1 MLKGQHYP
9 LFIFCRENAVVLVVD
24 NEWKARR
31 MGQHIRHWCAR
42 RTNETKTQVGG
53 RVENE
58 DSPSSA
64 DLHELVPPA
73 FSGPIPPYDAAK
85 SILLEGSRSRKIE
98 YGEKS
103 IIVEV
108 VDGSAG

>member
-1 MLKGQHYP
+1 
-9 LFIFCRENAVVLVVD
+9 VVLVID
-24 NEWKARR
+24 NEWKGRR
-31 MGQHIRHWCAR
+31 MGQHIRYRCAR
-42 RTNETKTQVGG
+42 CTDKTKTQVGG

-73 FSGPIPPYDAAK
+73 FTGPITPPDVAK
-85 SILLEGSRSRKIE
+85 SILLEGTRSRKVE
-98 YGEKS
+98 DGEKS